1 MIGLA
6 LVTCVAV
13 LTDSVR
19 VSTDNAIEGTLRAD
33 YIVFTQGPDF
43 STAAAMVLANDPK
56 LTDVT
61 EVRVT
66 PVLIRGSSET
76 ISAIDPS
83 ELGSVLTLSMVSGS
97 ASVIGTT
104 NTAIVDQTEANASG
118 VHLGQMVTFNFP
130 QGATVHIRVG
140 GIYTANALVGGY
152 IVSLA
157 TMQPN
162 VPSAR
167 DDVVLANAAPGVS
180 AGEAQTALQTDMH
193 AFPLLMALSRSEYR
207 TFVGQGLDKFL
218 NLITTL
224 LAFAII
230 IAVLG
235 IANTLA
241 LSVLERTR
249 EIGVLRA
256 LGMTRSQTR
265 TMVRWESVIISLLG
279 AVLGLVVGLG
289 LGVVVAGSLHD
300 LGITDIAVPGVNL
313 IWYAIAAGLFG
324 VLAAVIPTI
333 RAARVDILRAIATE

>member
-1 MIGLA
+1 VPDPKVDGSETDKRIVGHDVTLGNEEGGRKAMENLLQKDPGIN
-6 LVTCVAV
+6 LVYTI
-13 LTDSVR
+13 
-19 VSTDNAIEGTLRAD
+19 NE
-33 YIVFTQGPDF
+33 P
-43 STAAAMVLANDPK
+43 AAAGAYEALKAVGKDK
-56 LTDVT
+56 TT
-61 EVRVT
+61 
-66 PVLIRGSSET
+66 LIVS
-76 ISAIDPS
+76 IDGGCP
-83 ELGSVLTLSMVSGS
+83 GVKNVAAG
-97 ASVIGTT
+97 VIG
-104 NTAIVDQTEANASG
+104 
-118 VHLGQMVTFNFP
+118 
-130 QGATVHIRVG
+130 AT
-140 GIYTANALVGGY
+140 
-152 IVSLA
+152 S
-157 TMQPN
+157 MQ
-162 VPSAR
+162 
-167 DDVVLANAAPGVS
+167 
-180 AGEAQTALQTDMH
+180 
-193 AFPLLMALSRSEYR
+193 FPLLMALSRSEYR